1 MGYPKSLL
9 SPGEEIVTEFRPHWS
24 AIIRELILSILVLAL
39 VVVIIVVTDFAWQPW
54 LILVLGVAWLL
65 LVGRGLIRWWT
76 TQHVITN
83 ERVIHRMGLVSKSG
97 KEIPLEV
104 VNDVAFKQSAFE
116 RIFGTGDVLIE
127 SAGTHGQTRYAD
139 IPKPEHI
146 QSVIYQARESRKMEL
161 EGSGGA
167 APESAATQ
175 LATLSKLHDDGKLT
189 DEEFEREKQ
198 KLLGG
203 S

>member
-1 MGYPKSLL
+1 MGYPEKLL

-24 AIIRELILSILVLAL
+24 AILREGALSILVLVLIIILALMDFGWKGWVILAL
-39 VVVIIVVTDFAWQPW
+39 VIGW
-54 LILVLGVAWLL
+54 LVLVA
-65 LVGRGLIRWWT
+65 RGLIRWWT

-83 ERVIHRMGLVSKSG
+83 ERVIHRMGLISKTG

-104 VNDVAFKQSAFE
+104 VNDVAFSQSAFE

-127 SAGTHGQTRYAD
+127 SAGTHGQTKYTD

-146 QSVIYQARESRKMEL
+146 QSVIYQAREKRKVQL
-161 EGSGGA
+161 EGGSSSA
-167 APESAATQ
+167 VESAASQ
-175 LATLSKLHDDGKLT
+175 LATLSRLHDEGKLT
-189 DEEFEREKQ
+189 DAEFEEQKR

-203 S
+203 A